1 MKIMEDIIIIECR
14 KFTDQVLN
22 WLNAFYPTNI
32 YYYHVM
38 DNDTSLTLK
47 IRLVMAHNLYIK
59 RANGIISYIKRTFR
73 YSPYIKVNY
82 RYNRPFFDLTILCG
96 KRYSTIAIEKYNKS

>member
-1 MKIMEDIIIIECR
+1 MEDIIIIECR

-22 WLNAFYPTNI
+22 WLNAFYPNNI

-47 IRLVMAHNLYIK
+47 IRLVMANNLYIK

-96 KRYSTIAIEKYNKS
+96 AINKSIYMSENKK

>member
-1 MKIMEDIIIIECR
+1 MKTMEDIVIIECR

-22 WLNAFYPTNI
+22 WLNAFYPSNI

-59 RANGIISYIKRTFR
+59 RVNGIISYIKRTFR
-73 YSPYIKVNY
+73 YSPYIRVNY

-96 KRYSTIAIEKYNKS
+96 EKNEDIYLSENEE